1 VTVNPLRS
9 IGGVLG
15 GLGVISFIIQVM
27 EFSLVMAM
35 AGGRVAD
42 MSQYLVIANQTGI
55 LAAKLVYYPV
65 AGLLGGYV
73 TARVAMNYE
82 MHHAAAAAAA
92 QTVALIWG
100 FTRGEFA
107 SYTPIGVRVA
117 LIILTGPAM
126 MVGAAV
132 RTRAAQSIET
142 GTGFLA
148 APKLGTSEGG
158 SRPDQEHK

>member
-1 VTVNPLRS
+1 MNPLRS

-42 MSQYLVIANQTGI
+42 MAQYLAIGNQPGI

-65 AGLLGGYV
+65 AGVLGGYV
-73 TARVAMNYE
+73 AARVAMKHE
-82 MHHAAAAAAA
+82 MPHAAAAAAA

-107 SYTPIGVRVA
+107 SYTPIWVRVA

-132 RTRAAQSIET
+132 RTRAAVHSTE
-142 GTGFLA
+142 
-148 APKLGTSEGG
+148 EVE
-158 SRPDQEHK
+158 QEHT

>member
-1 VTVNPLRS
+1 MTVNPLRS

-42 MSQYLVIANQTGI
+42 MSQYLMIANQTGI

-73 TARVAMNYE
+73 TARVAMHYE

-100 FTRGEFA
+100 FFIRDDFA

-117 LIILTGPAM
+117 LIVLTGPAM

-132 RTRAAQSIET
+132 RTRAAQST
-142 GTGFLA
+142 DVGAA
-148 APKLGTSEGG
+148 APKLGMSEGG
-158 SRPDQEHK
+158 SRPDQE

>member
-1 VTVNPLRS
+1 MNPLRS

-42 MSQYLVIANQTGI
+42 IAQYLAIGNQPGI
-55 LAAKLVYYPV
+55 LAAKLLYYPV
-65 AGLLGGYV
+65 AGILGGYV
-73 TARVAMNYE
+73 TARVAMKHE
-82 MHHAAAAAAA
+82 MHHVAAAAAA

-107 SYTPIGVRVA
+107 AATPIGIRIA
-117 LIILTGPAM
+117 LIVLTGPAM

-132 RTRAAQSIET
+132 RARAAVHS
-142 GTGFLA
+142 A
-148 APKLGTSEGG
+148 DVDVHSSEVGAG
-158 SRPDQEHK
+158 VSRPDQE